1 MKFVLFITTILFT
14 GYSSSSQQINPY
26 PALNKQDYLIKSKNE
41 KTTAWILA
49 GGGLAMSSVT
59 LAIAASENAESTT
72 NFLTTVIDLSTNSDS
87 NTDDKTSLTG
97 IFFYIG
103 AACIISSVPLF
114 ISASKNKRKAM
125 SISFINQSLPQLP
138 NNNFVYRAIPSLKL
152 KISI

>member
-1 MKFVLFITTILFT
+1 MKLVLFITTILFT
-14 GYSSSSQQINPY
+14 RYTSSSQQINPY
-26 PALNKQDYLIKSKNE
+26 PVLTKQDYLKKSKNE

-49 GGGLAMSSVT
+49 GGGLVMSSVT
-59 LAIAASENAESTT
+59 LAIAANENAESTT
-72 NFLTTVIDLSTNSDS
+72 NFLTTVADLSTNNDS

-125 SISFINQSLPQLP
+125 SLSFINQSLPQIQ